1 MPISLLLAC
10 LWALGANLL
19 AMRFSDDSWWRVTY
33 ILIAIGIPLLG
44 YVTYQTG
51 PWAGLI
57 CLAVAMSMLRW
68 PLICLWRWLR
78 DPGQEL
84 AED

>member
-1 MPISLLLAC
+1 MPISLILAC

-19 AMRFSDDSWWRVTY
+19 AMRSGDDNWWRATY
-33 ILIAIGIPLLG
+33 ILIAIGIPILG

-51 PWAGLI
+51 PWTGLI
-57 CLAVAMSMLRW
+57 CLVVAMSMLRW
-68 PLICLWRWLR
+68 PLVCLWRWPR
-78 DPGQEL
+78 GPRQEL